1 MLAKVNSAALYGIDA
16 LRVEVEIDLA
26 SGLPQLATVGLPE
39 GAVKESKDRIRAA
52 VKNCGYT
59 FPAKRITINLAPA
72 DIKKEGSAYDLPM
85 AVGILAAEGSVD
97 KQLLADYLLIGELSL
112 DGSVKSVRGALPVAM
127 AAKKEKVRGVIL
139 PAANAMEAAVVREI
153 EVLGVSDLPQ
163 VVQFLNGN
171 QALARSTVNLEEI
184 FSH

>member
-1 MLAKVNSAALYGIDA
+1 MLAKINSAALYGIDA

-26 SGLPQLATVGLPE
+26 SGLPQLSTVGLAE

-85 AVGILAAEGSVD
+85 AIGILAAEGHVD
-97 KQLLADYLLIGELSL
+97 KAKLDHYLLLGELSL
-112 DGSVKSVRGALPVAM
+112 DGSVKPIRGALPAAM
-127 AAKKEKVRGVIL
+127 AAKKEKCKG
-139 PAANAMEAAVVREI
+139 
-153 EVLGVSDLPQ
+153 
-163 VVQFLNGN
+163 
-171 QALARSTVNLEEI
+171 
-184 FSH
+184 

>member
-85 AVGILAAEGSVD
+85 AVGILAAGGLDRKNSAGRVSADRRALSRRHDQTSARRAVD
-97 KQLLADYLLIGELSL
+97 RHGGKER
-112 DGSVKSVRGALPVAM
+112 KSQRDHSA
-127 AAKKEKVRGVIL
+127 
-139 PAANAMEAAVVREI
+139 
-153 EVLGVSDLPQ
+153 
-163 VVQFLNGN
+163 
-171 QALARSTVNLEEI
+171 
-184 FSH
+184 